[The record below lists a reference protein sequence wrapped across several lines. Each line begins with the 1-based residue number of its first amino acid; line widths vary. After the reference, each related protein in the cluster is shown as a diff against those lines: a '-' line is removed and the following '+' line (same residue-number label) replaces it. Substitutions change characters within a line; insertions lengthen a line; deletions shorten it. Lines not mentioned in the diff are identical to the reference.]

1 MLFRSEEEQRQDRLA
16 KKRESLEK
24 KTFDASLDGMTDEQK
39 VKALQDRAADLFKKQ
54 SDTTDEEEILD
65 LYGER
70 LELLKQAQQIQ
81 SKTTKDKTEVQASSL
96 AKIGGGGGAFLVK
109 QADAAE
115 RNARAAEEQ
124 TRLTKDEIREI
135 KKLGDKIDARWSP

>member
-1 MLFRSEEEQRQDRLA
+1 MLFRS
-16 KKRESLEK
+16 
-24 KTFDASLDGMTDEQK
+24 
-39 VKALQDRAADLFKKQ
+39 
-54 SDTTDEEEILD
+54 
-65 LYGER
+65 
-70 LELLKQAQQIQ
+70 
-81 SKTTKDKTEVQASSL
+81 
-96 AKIGGGGGAFLVK
+96 GGGAFLVK